1 MFAGFPR
8 ALSDVS
14 ISVAEILPNN
24 VLTPFPGGEWNTF
37 NPTTSSANPENR
49 FVNVNAV
56 FTDSHD
62 NLWVVDAGVIGNRTI
77 RNSAKLVKIN
87 LQTNTVERVYS
98 VSSLNP
104 PEGFA
109 LNDVRIGSR
118 HAFLTESGLGSVVII
133 NLENGQVRRVLHTH
147 SSTKFAD
154 PTVVRMEGRVVLDE
168 KGQPKR
174 MPNNNLELTPDEKTL
189 FYKASFGYNWFRVST
204 DDLINETMT
213 EPELG
218 QRVSLSWKTMPTG
231 GTTMDD
237 QGNIY
242 LMDLERQAVW
252 QQNFIDGSWK
262 LIVHD
267 ERIIWGDAS
276 DISEDGFLYI
286 PMAQNNRIPTFNNV
300 SMKTLFNQLTQQ
312 IIIHVMETKIS
323 NSYSADEHLNTSIEQ
338 QTKIITLNNLT
349 QNQLEQLENYSVN
362 NLQCPCSDISIKYDR
377 FITFQPTYHQICAI
391 VFCSDLWS
399 DNTYWKDTTFYS
411 FYNFQYISSVIF

>member
-118 HAFLTESGLGSVVII
+118 RAFLTESGLGSVVII

-154 PTVVRMEGRVVLDE
+154 PTVVHMEGRVVLDE

-189 FYKASFGYNWFRVST
+189 FYKPSFGHN
-204 DDLINETMT
+204 
-213 EPELG
+213 
-218 QRVSLSWKTMPTG
+218 
-231 GTTMDD
+231 
-237 QGNIY
+237 
-242 LMDLERQAVW
+242 
-252 QQNFIDGSWK
+252 
-262 LIVHD
+262 
-267 ERIIWGDAS
+267 
-276 DISEDGFLYI
+276 
-286 PMAQNNRIPTFNNV
+286 
-300 SMKTLFNQLTQQ
+300 
-312 IIIHVMETKIS
+312 
-323 NSYSADEHLNTSIEQ
+323 
-338 QTKIITLNNLT
+338 
-349 QNQLEQLENYSVN
+349 
-362 NLQCPCSDISIKYDR
+362 
-377 FITFQPTYHQICAI
+377 
-391 VFCSDLWS
+391 
-399 DNTYWKDTTFYS
+399 
-411 FYNFQYISSVIF
+411 